1 MDFSIIKKGVSVFF
15 TKTVKEFFKNTFE
28 INYSKKSKI
37 TGSVL
42 CILSLIL
49 VVLSVNTYSSLKYS
63 VRWILLAVDL
73 ALPFLI
79 ALAVIYTVKMNIR
92 QKVYSRRLFATDLIL
107 ILQEL

>member
-49 VVLSVNTYSSLKYS
+49 VVLSVNT
-63 VRWILLAVDL
+63 
-73 ALPFLI
+73 
-79 ALAVIYTVKMNIR
+79 
-92 QKVYSRRLFATDLIL
+92 
-107 ILQEL
+107 